1 MKSKTYLSPETWELL
16 FCFHQN
22 FCMSGYGQTD
32 NFVVEEDETDN
43 LF

>member
-1 MKSKTYLSPETWELL
+1 MKSKTYLSPVTWVSLL
-16 FCFHQN
+16 RFDQN
-22 FCMSGYGQTD
+22 FCMSGNGQTD